1 MAETST
7 ATNTAQPPELDDA
20 AESLQAKDTEHDLPV
35 GIVALFVGLI
45 AWGVYYFA
53 TYVGWDQAADLQ
65 GTTGLGTNIGST
77 VAFTAIPAAVVVA
90 LAFAMRRRSRSAS
103 RR

>member
-1 MAETST
+1 MAQ
-7 ATNTAQPPELDDA
+7 TNTAENPAAAPELDDA

-45 AWGVYYFA
+45 AWGVYYFF
-53 TYVGWDQAADLQ
+53 TYIGWDQAADLQ

-77 VAFTAIPAAVVVA
+77 IAFTAIPAAVVVA
-90 LAFAMRRRSRSAS
+90 LALAMRRRSGAA
-103 RR
+103 RRR

>member
-1 MAETST
+1 MPETST
-7 ATNTAQPPELDDA
+7 APKPAETFELEDA

-45 AWGVYYFA
+45 AWGFYYFF
-53 TYVGWDQAADLQ
+53 TYIGWDQAADLQ

-77 VAFTAIPAAVVVA
+77 IAFTAIPAAVVIA
-90 LAFAMRRRSRSAS
+90 LAMAMRRRSKAAS
-103 RR
+103 PR

>member
-1 MAETST
+1 MAQ
-7 ATNTAQPPELDDA
+7 TNTAENPAAAPELDDA

-45 AWGVYYFA
+45 AWGVYYFVA
-53 TYVGWDQAADLQ
+53 YVGWDQAADLQ

-77 VAFTAIPAAVVVA
+77 IAFTAIPAAVVIA
-90 LAFAMRRRSRSAS
+90 LAVAMRRRSGAA
-103 RR
+103 RRR

>member
-7 ATNTAQPPELDDA
+7 TNTAQPPELDDA

-45 AWGVYYFA
+45 AWGVYYFFA
-53 TYVGWDQAADLQ
+53 YIGWDQASDLK

-77 VAFTAIPAAVVVA
+77 IAFTAIPAAVVVA
-90 LAFAMRRRSRSAS
+90 LAFAMRRRSRGAP
-103 RR
+103 R